1 MASHMSVLAVGSA
14 GQVSLIIQL
23 MVVQDSQQQES
34 ISGAQVLLSRTR
46 NFARLKGD
54 DVDSKA
60 TETVRMWPFIQSTT
74 VVFGIS

>member
-1 MASHMSVLAVGSA
+1 MASHMSVLAVGSV

-34 ISGAQVLLSRTR
+34 MSGAQVPLSRTS
-46 NFARLKGD
+46 NSARSKEGE
-54 DVDSKA
+54 VDSKA
-60 TETVRMWPFIQSTT
+60 MDTVRMWPFIQSTT